1 MARIDH
7 TLVPAEAIEELSL
20 SDDTTRRIAAVLL
33 LWDLAEAAP
42 GLVPLGVLG
51 RLARPAD
58 EDWYVEAPA
67 MAVTKLLMLH
77 RRYAR
82 LILDHLALS
91 SDPHDRQEVASALLD
106 LATVDGSAVPP
117 DLATRL
123 AEDPDDLVAKKGQ
136 EVVAAISSLPE
147 KAYAN
152 RFGQFGI

>member
-1 MARIDH
+1 
-7 TLVPAEAIEELSL
+7 
-20 SDDTTRRIAAVLL
+20 
-33 LWDLAEAAP
+33 
-42 GLVPLGVLG
+42 
-51 RLARPAD
+51 
-58 EDWYVEAPA
+58 
-67 MAVTKLLMLH
+67 
-77 RRYAR
+77 
-82 LILDHLALS
+82 LDHLALS